1 MSAEITQEMIDK
13 VNNYM
18 RIYVKGFANAM
29 PHKIISATLEM
40 ENRVFRIVCSHIPNV
55 VGSCRYGYYYFEDN
69 TTNPLEI
76 EVFARVV
83 EIEQRSR
90 LRENYRRHKAQ
101 KNLLCKVRT
110 AFQGQREII
119 FI

>member
-13 VNNYM
+13 VSTYM
-18 RIYVKGFANAM
+18 RLYANGFSHAM
-29 PHKIISATLEM
+29 PHNVISATLEM
-40 ENRVFRIVCSHIPNV
+40 GDRVFREVCSHIPNV
-55 VGSCRYGYYYFEDN
+55 VGSCRYGYFWFND
-69 TTNPLEI
+69 TTTDPLEI

-101 KNLLCKVRT
+101 KNLLRKVRT